1 MKLFATILN
10 LLGIRVKVTLPQTS
24 CPMCGHR
31 PPAHSEAWRKGQLV
45 RLPRMSDPNFDSND
59 ADRR

>member
-10 LLGIRVKVTLPQTS
+10 LLGIRVKVTPKLAS

-45 RLPRMSDPNFDSND
+45 RMPRMSDPTYDPND
-59 ADRR
+59 TTRR